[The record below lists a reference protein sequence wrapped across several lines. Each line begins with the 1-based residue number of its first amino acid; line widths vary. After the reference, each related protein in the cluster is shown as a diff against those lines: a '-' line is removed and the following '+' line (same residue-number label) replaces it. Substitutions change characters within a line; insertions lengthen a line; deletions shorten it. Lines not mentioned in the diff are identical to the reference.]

1 MNLMKKIE
9 AIIRPEKFDEVKEAL
24 NKLNVKGLNV
34 TQISGCGNQKGQT
47 KTYRGAVIGMTL
59 LTKTKIEIV
68 TDDDMYKQ
76 VVDAIVSTART
87 GEVGD
92 GKIFVSDISE
102 TIRIRTGE
110 SGNKAL

>member
-34 TQISGCGNQKGQT
+34 TQISGCGNQKGQ
-47 KTYRGAVIGMTL
+47 KNTYRGAVVEMTL
-59 LTKTKIEIV
+59 LPKTKIEIV
-68 TDDDMYKQ
+68 TDDDMHSK
-76 VVDAIVSTART
+76 VVEEIIRTART

-110 SGNKAL
+110 KGNAAL